1 MIDLTIITNAV
12 VSSFEKFNP
21 LILAIFSFLGGGLV
35 VYNKQKKCEERNSL
49 DLLLASV
56 NRYLHHVLYLRRHLL
71 LRTKLLQNY
80 ILNPNDEINFDQAF
94 CTMSVVPNFE
104 VDVTKYDFTI
114 STKPC
119 IVDDI
124 MLYQQ
129 TYKGIEK
136 GFEFLNDISRNN
148 ADFEKPKETTLLAH
162 KLLSP
167 NWHIHTLLIYIAKAA
182 YLLNRILNKVNEY
195 KILYKH
201 RFKYSLGMQMS
212 EDTKKEMNEIILF
225 LKSLDDQ
232 TWKECINDLEPKDFR
247 YCAKRFLRRV
257 ISFTNEGNH
266 KKICFLGLKIKFRRT
281 KQEKNDAKQE
291 IYKILQEHSDNLKQ
305 IRKNIDTLALPIGI
319 MFEEIT
325 KGKKAKVKTN
335 SKSKSKKSKT
345 E

>member
-1 MIDLTIITNAV
+1 MIDLTFLTSDIVIF
-12 VSSFEKFNP
+12 FEKFNP
-21 LILAIFSFLGGGLV
+21 FIIAILSFCGGGLI
-35 VYNKQKKCEERNSL
+35 VYNKQKENEERNSL
-49 DLLLASV
+49 DFLLASV
-56 NRYLHHVLYLRRHLL
+56 NRYLHHILYLRKHIL
-71 LRTKLLQNY
+71 LRTTFLQNY
-80 ILNPNDEINFDQAF
+80 ILNPNDEMNFENAF

-119 IVDDI
+119 IVDDL

-136 GFEFLNDISRNN
+136 GFEILNDLSRNN
-148 ADFEKPKETTLLAH
+148 ADFEKQQETILLAH
-162 KLLSP
+162 KLLAP
-167 NWHIHTLLIYIAKAA
+167 NWHMHTLLIYLSKAA
-182 YLLNRILNKVNEY
+182 YLLNRILDKVNEY

-201 RFKYSLGMQMS
+201 RFKYSLGMKMS

-247 YCAKRFLRRV
+247 YCAKRFLRRI

-266 KKICFLGLKIKFRRT
+266 KKICFLGLKIKFRRR
-281 KQEKNDAKQE
+281 KQEKNDTTQE
-291 IYKILQEHSDNLKQ
+291 IYKILREHSDNLKQ

-319 MFEEIT
+319 IFEEIT
-325 KGKKAKVKTN
+325 KGKKAKTKTK